1 MRKHLI
7 LALGGLLLVVA
18 SASTGRAEVKMV
30 QMKISGYLCGN

>member
-7 LALGGLLLVVA
+7 LVFAGLLLVVS
-18 SASTGRAEVKMV
+18 SATTTHAEVKIV